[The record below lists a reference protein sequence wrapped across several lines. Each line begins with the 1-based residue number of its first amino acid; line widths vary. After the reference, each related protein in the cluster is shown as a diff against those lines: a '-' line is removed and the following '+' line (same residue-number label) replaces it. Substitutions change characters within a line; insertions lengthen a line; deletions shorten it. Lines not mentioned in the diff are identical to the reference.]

1 MMNETTSFLLTKEDV
16 AKMLAQQP
24 VAGKKMLDPLKS
36 IAEKQHLAFN
46 IIELTEHT
54 NKVEV
59 HNYLNDLWFCLEGE
73 VLFLCGGTMQEPH
86 TRVRSDGTLDE
97 NEMRAKGLEHAKEIV
112 VQPGDWLW
120 IPAGEAHQ
128 HITKHTARFMIIKI
142 PQPK

>member
-24 VAGKKMLDPLKS
+24 VAGKKMLDPLKG

-54 NKVEV
+54 NNVEV

-73 VLFLCGGTMQEPH
+73 VTFLCGGTMQELH
-86 TRVRSDGTLDE
+86 TRVRSDGTLDD

-112 VQPGDWLW
+112 IRPGDWLW
-120 IPAGEAHQ
+120 VPAGEPHQ
-128 HITKHTARFMIIKI
+128 HITKHTARLMIIKI
-142 PQPK
+142 PQLK